1 MKRVYGLIA
10 LFLTHF
16 HSNIV
21 YAQSTTKQLYDNQI
35 VSASVA
41 ISGFNYYYFG
51 VSATNQLFSK
61 RDLPTIHL
69 STTIC
74 KQPAAPA
81 DFHDTVPPLNLYVS
95 TSNTNTLPGPKN
107 SAAVNNSSNGL
118 ITWTC
123 DKVTSEIWI
132 AVAAP
137 ALTGSWAG
145 NFTYEIGV
153 STIQTM
159 HPIFINNEKK
169 DDANIPYLILDDTD
183 RNNAL
188 FLSSPIR
195 NSSQNSTLLVTS
207 GVPVELSHSLCA
219 AKQRALPLYNVNTT
233 TTHRGSTNNIRQ
245 QFMVS
250 NLTQDTYYT
259 AYMLQSV
266 GSVTGITT
274 PINFGTKIDANCQI
288 IYDLSFCDQVAY
300 SVPTGLDSFATTD
313 LWTLARAYDAQAQ
326 QKFEPFDT
334 ALSQYNCDTTQ
345 YSLVR
350 NCTDCYRDYKTWLCA
365 VTIPRCTDSSAS
377 ADLSQGTDKAIVAP
391 ALRDIST
398 NASRNPWIDESLKP
412 GEWTE
417 LLPCIDLCYHV
428 VQSCPPF
435 MQFYCPN
442 ADLASVQYGF
452 WQNGV
457 ASVNGTTFHFDIN
470 NPTCN
475 RLGVDPALLTIGSGN
490 HVYSPYLLI
499 FACIVGVLFFTS

>member
-1 MKRVYGLIA
+1 MKIVYGLIA
-10 LFLTHF
+10 LFLSCF
-16 HSNIV
+16 HSNLV
-21 YAQSTTKQLYDNQI
+21 YAQSTTKQLNNNQI

-41 ISGFNYYYFG
+41 IHEYNYYYFS
-51 VSATNQLFSK
+51 VPTTNQLFSK

-74 KQPAAPA
+74 NQPTAPA
-81 DFHDTVPPLNLYVS
+81 DSHDTVPPLNLYVS
-95 TSNTNTLPGPKN
+95 TSISNTLPGPDN
-107 SAAVNNSSNGL
+107 SVAVNDSSYGL
-118 ITWTC
+118 IKWTSNNQ
-123 DKVTSEIWI
+123 TSEIWI

-137 ALTGSWAG
+137 ALTGSWVG
-145 NFTYEIGV
+145 NYTYEIGV
-153 STIQTM
+153 STSQTM

-169 DDANIPYLILDDTD
+169 DNANIPYVILDDTD

-188 FLSSPIR
+188 FLSSPIQ
-195 NSSQNSTLLVTS
+195 SSLQNLTLLVTS
-207 GVPVELSHSLCA
+207 GMPVELSHSLCA
-219 AKQRALPLYNVNTT
+219 AKQRTLPLYNVNTT
-233 TTHRGSTNNIRQ
+233 TTHRGPTNGIRQ

-250 NLTQDTYYT
+250 NLTQDTSYT
-259 AYMLQSV
+259 AYMLQPV
-266 GSVTGITT
+266 RSVTGMTT
-274 PINFGTKIDANCQI
+274 PINFGTKIDANCRI

-300 SVPTGLDSFATTD
+300 SVPTGLDSFVSND
-313 LWTLARAYDAQAQ
+313 LWALARLYDAQAQ
-326 QKFEPFDT
+326 EKFGPFDT
-334 ALSQYNCDTTQ
+334 ALSQYNCETTQ

-377 ADLSQGTDKAIVAP
+377 ADFSQGTDEIRVAP
-391 ALRDIST
+391 ALRDISA

-442 ADLASVQYGF
+442 SDLALVQYGF
-452 WQNGV
+452 WQNGTV
-457 ASVNGTTFHFDIN
+457 SINGTSFHFDIN

-475 RLGVDPALLTIGSGN
+475 RMGVDPILLTIGSGN
-490 HVYSPYLLI
+490 QLYSPNLLMI
-499 FACIVGVLFFTS
+499 ACIVSVLLFAL